1 MFVNVIVAGRERIA
15 ESKSVLTIAET
26 HPGGDF
32 VEKAKAAIVSLV
44 SEASIA
50 VWMKTTL

>member
-1 MFVNVIVAGRERIA
+1 MFVNVIVVGRERIA
-15 ESKSVLTIAET
+15 ESKSVQTIAET
-26 HPGGDF
+26 HPVGVS

-44 SEASIA
+44 SEASIV